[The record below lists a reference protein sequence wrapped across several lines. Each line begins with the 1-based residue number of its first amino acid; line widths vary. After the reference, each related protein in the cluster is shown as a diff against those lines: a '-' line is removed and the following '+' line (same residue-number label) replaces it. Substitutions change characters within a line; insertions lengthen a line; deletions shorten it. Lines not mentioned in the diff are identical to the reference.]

1 MLIFDEA
8 TSALDKA
15 NEKIVQEAIDSLKK
29 SLGGNVTTLVIAH
42 RLSTVRDADNIIV
55 MKKGVKAEEGTHEE
69 LVKLGGIYAKL
80 NAKDESANKQDE
92 AKQATNPDAAP
103 IDLDLVAQIDPRLLA
118 MAKTSTA
125 DGALRPSKDAR
136 RPSAMP
142 TIDIDATQEVDPF
155 AKKQMVLANTNLKAE
170 NEKIAESLNELIDP
184 KL

>member
-92 AKQATNPDAAP
+92 AK
-103 IDLDLVAQIDPRLLA
+103 
-118 MAKTSTA
+118 
-125 DGALRPSKDAR
+125 
-136 RPSAMP
+136 
-142 TIDIDATQEVDPF
+142 
-155 AKKQMVLANTNLKAE
+155 
-170 NEKIAESLNELIDP
+170 
-184 KL
+184 